1 VHSLRA
7 IDSCC
12 QAAFVFAGPS
22 ASSSTDLPR
31 ANSVNCADA
40 TRAAALRT
48 INPCTVLIRAPQHIG
63 RKANRRNMR
72 ATPVDA
78 AMSLR
83 ARQQSPAARR
93 RIVRSERGVGVGL
106 SARAARMLPADF
118 SLQENDR

>member
-1 VHSLRA
+1 
-7 IDSCC
+7 
-12 QAAFVFAGPS
+12 
-22 ASSSTDLPR
+22 
-31 ANSVNCADA
+31 
-40 TRAAALRT
+40 
-48 INPCTVLIRAPQHIG
+48 
-63 RKANRRNMR
+63 MR

-93 RIVRSERGVGVGL
+93 RIVRSEWGVGVGL